1 MKNISINP
9 NFVDY
14 LDSNETVFCG
24 QWTRNYNLSDHRLSK
39 EHQLQISP
47 VLDAKERANLEL
59 VYADNLSNIAALLNE
74 THGVKFSD
82 SSWEF
87 LIGPWLRVSI
97 FSLFVKWKAA
107 HAIKKT
113 NLNLIHDF
121 KDFDQ
126 LAARDI
132 IHFHSKLE
140 DHNFSNDLFYLLG
153 KLLKSPSLKLNPLNP
168 DKSSQSSKDF
178 KQEFITV
185 KENFKSRFFNFV
197 SKFLH
202 FVYCLISNSI
212 SQKKKIFIY
221 KTMSYKS
228 FSFYFFYLTKIF
240 PLQSTT
246 DFCFDNDIKLWS
258 SVRNS
263 YFLKLTN
270 NSKRYST
277 FDEIIFSLLV
287 LTIPQAYLEGF
298 KSLSEVTIKHFP
310 AEGKYK
316 YIFSSTAQWNNEV
329 FKLWLMQNYSFNPTI
344 CIWQHGGTYG
354 STKVFS
360 HQEFLESKLSSYFLT
375 WGWQRIAS
383 NNNVP
388 FIRPLFLN
396 SKVWFQKK
404 EKKNRI
410 LVVLTRLKTYS
421 KGDSWD
427 SDNWNDSY
435 LSLVSDLV
443 RGLSKIDQ
451 SNIIFRLHPSQAK
464 GFDLKDYLSKSF
476 PVIRFDD
483 EPSMAKS
490 MRKSTLIIS
499 TQNSTSF
506 LQSLLLNKP
515 SLGIWDE
522 SLINFSDI
530 ASSKFALLK
539 THKIYHSN
547 TQDLLSHLVTIYPNL
562 NKWWFNKDLQ
572 QNLNSFSGKF
582 LNFDHRKARRA
593 LFQII
598 K

>member
-14 LDSNETVFCG
+14 LDGNETVFCG
-24 QWTRNYNLSDHRLSK
+24 QWTRNYDLSGQSLSK

-59 VYADNLSNIAALLNE
+59 LYADNLSNIAAFLNE
-74 THGVKFSD
+74 THRLKFSD

-87 LIGPWLRVSI
+87 LIGPWLRISI

-107 HAIKKT
+107 HVIKKT

-132 IHFHSKLE
+132 NHFHSKLE
-140 DHNFSNDLFYLLG
+140 DHNFSNDLFYLLSN
-153 KLLKSPSLKLNPLNP
+153 LLKSPSSKLNPLNY
-168 DKSSQSSKDF
+168 DKSSPSSKDY
-178 KQEFITV
+178 KQEFITAN
-185 KENFKSRFFNFV
+185 KNFKIWFFNFF
-197 SKFLH
+197 SKFFH
-202 FVYCLISNSI
+202 SIYCLISNSI

-228 FSFYFFYLTKIF
+228 VSFYFFYLTKIF
-240 PLQSTT
+240 PLQLTT
-246 DFCFDNDIKLWS
+246 DFSFDNDIKLWS
-258 SVRNS
+258 SVRSS
-263 YFLKLTN
+263 YFLKLAH
-270 NSKRYST
+270 NSKPYST

-298 KSLSEVTIKHFP
+298 NSLSEVTAKHFP
-310 AEGKYK
+310 AEGEYK
-316 YIFSSTAQWNNEV
+316 YIFSSVAQWNNEV

-354 STKVFS
+354 STKVLS

-375 WGWQRIAS
+375 WGWQKTAS
-383 NNNVP
+383 NNVP
-388 FIRPLFLN
+388 FVRPLFLN

-404 EKKNRI
+404 DKKNRI
-410 LVVLTRLKTYS
+410 LIILTRLKTYS

-435 LSLVSDLV
+435 LSLVSDLI
-443 RGLSKIDQ
+443 RGLNKVDQ
-451 SNIIFRLHPSQAK
+451 SNIILRLHPSQAK
-464 GFDLKDYLSKSF
+464 GFDLKGYLSESF
-476 PVIRFDD
+476 PVIGFDD
-483 EPSMAKS
+483 EPSIIKS
-490 MRKSTLIIS
+490 MKKSTLIIS
-499 TQNSTSF
+499 TQNSTTF

-522 SLINFSDI
+522 SLIHFSDM

-547 TQDLLSHLVTIYPNL
+547 AQDLLSHLITIYPNL

-572 QNLNSFSGKF
+572 QNLNSFSNKF
-582 LNFDHRKARRA
+582 LNFDHRNASRK
-593 LFQII
+593 LLQIL